1 MMTSQ
6 DIETYIDSRA
16 KFIQECKRVCNEM
29 QRFDYDYIFL
39 ETFEVDGNNVEGE
52 GEEHLWGGEIEIVY
66 QSFPVE
72 LLELSTE
79 ELKQYVDDLIK
90 EKEDQEKLNKQQ
102 TEDRQKERD
111 LAEFNRLKE
120 KLGL

>member
-1 MMTSQ
+1 MMTSK
-6 DIETYIDSRA
+6 DIETYVDSRET
-16 KFIQECKRVCNEM
+16 FIQECKRVCNEM

-39 ETFEVDGNNVEGE
+39 DTFEVNGNIVEGE
-52 GEEHLWGGEIEIVY
+52 GEEHLWGGEVETVY

-72 LLELSTE
+72 LLELSNE
-79 ELKQYVDDLIK
+79 VLKQYVDDLIK
-90 EKEDQEKLNKQQ
+90 ERENEEKRNKQF
-102 TEDRQKERD
+102 TEDRQRAYD

>member
-6 DIETYIDSRA
+6 DIETYIDSHE
-16 KFIQECKRVCNEM
+16 KFIRECKRVCNEM

-39 ETFEVDGNNVEGE
+39 ETFEVDGNTVEGE

-72 LLELSTE
+72 LLELSNE

>member
-1 MMTSQ
+1 MTQ
-6 DIETYIDSRA
+6 EEIKTYVDSREN
-16 KFIQECKRVCNEM
+16 FIKECKRVCNEM
-29 QRFDYDYIFL
+29 YRFDYDYIFL
-39 ETFEVDGNNVEGE
+39 EKFEVDGNDVEGE
-52 GEEHLWGGEIEIVY
+52 GEEHLWGGETEIVY

-72 LLELSTE
+72 LLELSNE

-90 EKEDQEKLNKQQ
+90 EKEDKEKLNKQQ

>member
-6 DIETYIDSRA
+6 DIETYVDSRE
-16 KFIQECKRVCNEM
+16 KFIRECKRVCNEM

-39 ETFEVDGNNVEGE
+39 ETFEVDCNTVEGE
-52 GEEHLWGGEIEIVY
+52 GEEHLWGGEVETVY

-72 LLELSTE
+72 LLELSNE

-90 EKEDQEKLNKQQ
+90 EKEDEEKRNKQF
-102 TEDRQKERD
+102 TEDRQRAWD

>member
-6 DIETYIDSRA
+6 DIKTYVEYREN
-16 KFIQECKRVCNEM
+16 FIRECMRVCNEM

-39 ETFEVDGNNVEGE
+39 EKFEVDGNDVEGE

-66 QSFPVE
+66 QSFPIE
-72 LLELSTE
+72 LLELSNE
-79 ELKQYVDDLIK
+79 ELKQYVNDLIK
-90 EKEDQEKLNKQQ
+90 EKEDEEKLNKQQ
-102 TEDRQKERD
+102 TEDRQKARD

>member
-1 MMTSQ
+1 MMTSKE
-6 DIETYIDSRA
+6 IETYVDSRE

-29 QRFDYDYIFL
+29 QRYDHDYAFL
-39 ETFEVDGNNVEGE
+39 EKFEVDGDNVEGE
-52 GEEHLWGGEIEIVY
+52 GEEHLWGGETDMVY
-66 QSFPVE
+66 KCFLVE
-72 LLELSTE
+72 LLEMSNE
-79 ELKQYVDDLIK
+79 ELKHYVDILIK
-90 EKEDQEKLNKQQ
+90 VKKEQEKLYKQQ

>member
-6 DIETYIDSRA
+6 DIETYVNSREN
-16 KFIQECKRVCNEM
+16 FIQECKRVCNEM
-29 QRFDYDYIFL
+29 QRFNYDYIFL
-39 ETFEVDGNNVEGE
+39 ETFEVDGNTVDGE
-52 GEEHLWGGEIEIVY
+52 GEEHLWGGETEIVY
-66 QSFPVE
+66 QSFPVD
-72 LLELSTE
+72 LLELSNE

-90 EKEDQEKLNKQQ
+90 EREDEEKLNKQQ

>member
-1 MMTSQ
+1 MMTLQ
-6 DIETYIDSRA
+6 DIKTYIDSRE
-16 KFIQECKRVCNEM
+16 KFIWECKRVCNEM

-52 GEEHLWGGEIEIVY
+52 GEEHLWGGETEIVY

-72 LLELSTE
+72 LLELSNE
-79 ELKQYVDDLIK
+79 ALKQYVDDLIK
-90 EKEDQEKLNKQQ
+90 EKEDEEKRNKQQ
-102 TEDRQKERD
+102 TEDMQKAYD

>member
-1 MMTSQ
+1 MLTSQ
-6 DIETYIDSRA
+6 DIETYVSYHEN
-16 KFIQECKRVCNEM
+16 FIQECKRVCNEM

-39 ETFEVDGNNVEGE
+39 ETFEVNGNNVKGK
-52 GEEHLWGGEIEIVY
+52 GEEHLWGGEIDIVY
-66 QSFPVE
+66 QCFPVE
-72 LLELSTE
+72 LLKLSNE

-90 EKEDQEKLNKQQ
+90 EKEDEEKLNKQQ

>member
-1 MMTSQ
+1 MTQ
-6 DIETYIDSRA
+6 EDIETYVDSRE

-29 QRFDYDYIFL
+29 QRFNYDYIFL
-39 ETFEVDGNNVEGE
+39 ETFEVYDNNVEGE
-52 GEEHLWGGEIEIVY
+52 GEEHLWGGETEIVY

-72 LLELSTE
+72 LLELSNE

-90 EKEDQEKLNKQQ
+90 EKENEEKRNKQQ
-102 TEDRQKERD
+102 DEDRQKAYD

>member
-1 MMTSQ
+1 MMTSK
-6 DIETYIDSRA
+6 DIETYIDSREN
-16 KFIQECKRVCNEM
+16 FIQECKRVCNEM

-39 ETFEVDGNNVEGE
+39 EKFEVDGNEVDGE
-52 GEEHLWGGEIEIVY
+52 GEEHLWGGETEIVY

-72 LLELSTE
+72 LLELSNE

-90 EKEDQEKLNKQQ
+90 EREDEEKRNKQQ
-102 TEDRQKERD
+102 TEDRQKARD

>member
-1 MMTSQ
+1 MMTQ
-6 DIETYIDSRA
+6 EDIKTYVDSRE
-16 KFIQECKRVCNEM
+16 KFTQECKRVCNEM
-29 QRFDYDYIFL
+29 QRFNYDYIFL

-52 GEEHLWGGEIEIVY
+52 GEEHLWGGETDIVY

-72 LLELSTE
+72 LLELSNE

-90 EKEDQEKLNKQQ
+90 EKEDEEKRNKQQ
-102 TEDRQKERD
+102 DEDRQKAYD